1 MHLGH
6 VMDFHSNG
14 GIKTKCRRDGGA
26 LQSTTAPLPLPLPLP
41 LPSPLTLTLTL
52 PLPLPSPL
60 TLTLT
65 LLLPTPTRIILRGN
79 AILKL
84 EKITGSCSGLADP
97 ASHQDEAIL

>member
-1 MHLGH
+1 
-6 VMDFHSNG
+6 
-14 GIKTKCRRDGGA
+14 
-26 LQSTTAPLPLPLPLP
+26 LPLPLP
-41 LPSPLTLTLTL
+41 LTLTL
-52 PLPLPSPL
+52 PLPSP
-60 TLTLT
+60 LTLT

>member
-1 MHLGH
+1 
-6 VMDFHSNG
+6 MDFHSNG
-14 GIKTKCRRDGGA
+14 AFKTKCRRDGGA

-41 LPSPLTLTLTL
+41 
-52 PLPLPSPL
+52 
-60 TLTLT
+60 
-65 LLLPTPTRIILRGN
+65 TPTRTILRGN

>member
-14 GIKTKCRRDGGA
+14 AFKTKCRRDGGA

-41 LPSPLTLTLTL
+41 LP
-52 PLPLPSPL
+52 
-60 TLTLT
+60 
-65 LLLPTPTRIILRGN
+65 TPTRTILRGN

>member
-14 GIKTKCRRDGGA
+14 GIKTKCRRDGSA
-26 LQSTTAPLPLPLPLP
+26 LQSTTAPLPLPLPL
-41 LPSPLTLTLTL
+41 TLTL
-52 PLPLPSPL
+52 PLPSP
-60 TLTLT
+60 LTLT